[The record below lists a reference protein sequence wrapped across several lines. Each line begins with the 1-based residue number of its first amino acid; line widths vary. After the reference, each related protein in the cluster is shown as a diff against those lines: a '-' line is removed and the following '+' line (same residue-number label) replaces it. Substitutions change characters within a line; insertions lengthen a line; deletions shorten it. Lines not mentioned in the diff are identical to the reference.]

1 MSTFKSWHKFF
12 EWISNIHIW
21 GNVIIVPKS
30 SSEICQKM
38 LEIHSKIQCHNLK
51 NGHLTWVTFI
61 TLGDLDQVMWVPGIS
76 TCKIVFEICGHPK
89 LTDPFVPIQ

>member
-1 MSTFKSWHKFF
+1 M
-12 EWISNIHIW
+12 
-21 GNVIIVPKS
+21 GNVIVPKS

-38 LEIHSKIQCHNLK
+38 LDIHSKIQCHNLK
-51 NGHLTWVTFI
+51 NGHFI
-61 TLGDLDQVMWVPGIS
+61 TLDDLNQVMWVPGIS